1 MAKVVNIFSS
11 MDEDMKDYHKKIWK
25 HRTAQIVKGIAVI
38 LAVLAV
44 GWGIRHYMQNKTFT
58 SYSISSSVQ
67 RNDTLTTKYASFG
80 EKILKYSRD
89 GVSYTDEGDD
99 LLFSITYTMQDPMLA
114 LSEKTGVVADKN
126 GSQIYI
132 FDQEKQLGQIT
143 TLLPIKRIAVSNQGI
158 VAVLLEESDAA
169 KLEIYSSDGTL
180 IGDGVFS
187 LEDVGY
193 PLDLSISRDGTK
205 IALSFAQ
212 VVGSKLGSSVAV
224 YNFDSV
230 GENHVDHLV
239 FAKNY
244 TDSIIS
250 ELHYFDASTLTAVGD
265 GVLAFYQG
273 TQIPEPVNEITFED
287 EIKGVFYGQEK
298 IGLVFGA
305 SEGHLLKVYDLDGN
319 LVSEITTDLEYEN
332 IRIFDKGVVVYRDTE
347 MALYSEAGK
356 ERYRQTFDDP
366 MIELFTTKSAKKYL
380 LIYTN
385 ETQMIK
391 LQ

>member
-11 MDEDMKDYHKKIWK
+11 MDEDMKDYHKKIWR
-25 HRTAQIVKGIAVI
+25 HRTAQILKGVVVI
-38 LAVLAV
+38 LAVLAA
-44 GWGIRHYMQNKTFT
+44 GWGIRYYTQNKTFT
-58 SYSISSSVQ
+58 SYTISSSVQ

-89 GVSYTDEGDD
+89 GVSYTDEGNS

-114 LSEKTGVVADKN
+114 LSDKTGVVADKN

-143 TLLPIKRIAVSNQGI
+143 TLLPIKQITVSNQGI

-205 IALSFAQ
+205 IAVSFAQ

-244 TDSIIS
+244 TDAIIS

-273 TQIPEPVNEITFED
+273 TQIPELVNEITFED

-305 SEGHLLKVYDLDGN
+305 SEGHLLKVYDLSGN
-319 LVSEITTDLEYEN
+319 LISEITTDLEYEN
-332 IRIFDKGVVVYRDTE
+332 IRIFADGVVVYRDTE
-347 MALYSEAGK
+347 MAVYSENGK
-356 ERYRQTFDDP
+356 ERYRQTFDNP
-366 MIELFTTKSAKKYL
+366 MVELFTTKSAKKYL

-385 ETQMIK
+385 ETQLIK